1 MHGWYE
7 KAGVRGH
14 LRRILDEDRETG
26 LTLFP
31 ESQIPYLRHEGLA
44 DLSPVTRQALVAR
57 HLYQYLMFTVHLET
71 KAVNRGVAMV
81 AHGEVD
87 FTVDPETRLDAFKIY
102 CDEGYHALYS
112 LDIIQQIEATTGIA
126 ALPYDFQPR
135 LDRLDRTGDR
145 FLPEHPALAK
155 LLQVVVFETVVT
167 SILSDVPRD
176 PTVYRVVR
184 EVVGDHA
191 RDEAHHHAFFVTF
204 FRELWANLP
213 ASLRR
218 DVARS
223 LPHFVDDCLRPDL
236 APIRASLHAA
246 GLAAPLVEDVL
257 DDCYSEEAMRA
268 AVRAGSRHTVRLFE
282 DVGALDVPGVDVSL
296 QDLGLAR

>member
-7 KAGVRGH
+7 RAGVRGQ
-14 LRRILDEDRETG
+14 LRRILHEDRETG
-26 LTLFP
+26 LVLFP

-44 DLSPVTRQALVAR
+44 DLPPDARRALVAR
-57 HLYQYLMFTVHLET
+57 HLYQYLLFTVHLET

-81 AHGEVD
+81 AHNEVD
-87 FTVDPETRLDAFKIY
+87 FSVDPQTRLDAFKIY

-112 LDIIQQIEATTGIA
+112 LDIIQQIEAATGIA

-145 FLPEHPALAK
+145 FLPEHSDLAK

-176 PTVYRVVR
+176 PTVYRAVR

-191 RDEAHHHAFFVTF
+191 RDEAHHHAFFVKF
-204 FRELWANLP
+204 FRELWTSLP
-213 ASLRR
+213 TGLRGS
-218 DVARS
+218 VARS
-223 LPHFVDDCLRPDL
+223 LPHFIDDCLRPDL
-236 APIRASLHAA
+236 APIRASLRAA
-246 GLAAPLVEDVL
+246 GLAAPLVEDIL
-257 DDCYSEEAMRA
+257 DDCYSEEAMRTA
-268 AVRAGSRHTVRLFE
+268 IRSASRHTVRLFA
-282 DVGALDVPGVDVSL
+282 DVGVVDVPGVDHDL
-296 QDLGLAR
+296 LDLGLAR